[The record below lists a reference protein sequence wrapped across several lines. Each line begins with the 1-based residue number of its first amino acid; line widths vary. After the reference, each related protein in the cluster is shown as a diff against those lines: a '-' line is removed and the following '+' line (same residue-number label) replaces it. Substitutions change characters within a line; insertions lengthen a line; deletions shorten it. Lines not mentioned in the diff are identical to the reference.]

1 MKRVA
6 PTGKKRIGSVAS
18 AERGELVTVLYA
30 VGASGVVMPP
40 MFVFSRV
47 NFRNNFIVG
56 GPLGCIGGA
65 NKSDWMNEDLYVN
78 FIKHFIHHVRSSKER
93 PVLLILDN
101 VDAHTRIS
109 PTAIDLARENGVVM
123 LTIPPHTPHY
133 LQPLDRTYYGPFKT
147 AFGVAMDGWM
157 RSHPGRIVT
166 IYKVPPLVAEAQL
179 HSLTIRNIQ
188 NGFRVS
194 GIYPYN
200 RNVFTDEDFAP
211 AEVTN
216 CPDMGIV
223 DCASDINDQ
232 QDPRTQTISDPDE
245 LSEQESSN
253 STGQKFANFK
263 QPSTSSTGSYN
274 IPLRRLGKALYK
286 ETYVSPSQILPIP
299 KAAARKNTQKGGRK
313 RASSRV
319 LTSTPVRDE
328 IVVNKTNRQTKIK
341 KTKKA
346 RKSLFCKV
354 SSDSQSEVELVLKS
368 GTCTEESDDEV
379 IEGDFVVVKVEGKS
393 RKVRYIA
400 KVDTVDGD
408 EFEGT
413 FLKKVPQI
421 VGHVAVF
428 IINKTDIAAF
438 QRNDVIVKLPKPVKN
453 TGSTRKCNQ
462 LVFPVDITHWLN

>member
-1 MKRVA
+1 MRKPEATSLARATALNRHTVGNFFDQLGDLYDRYKFEMHDIYNLDETGCTTAQQPGGVVA
-6 PTGKKRIGSVAS
+6 PTGKKRIGSMTS

-30 VGASGVVMPP
+30 VGASGAVVPP
-40 MFVFSRV
+40 MFVFPRV
-47 NFRNNFIVG
+47 NFWNNFIVG

-65 NKSDWMNEDLYVN
+65 NKSGWMNEDLYVN
-78 FIKHFIHHVRSSKER
+78 FIKHFIHHVPSSKER
-93 PVLLILDN
+93 SVLLILDN
-101 VDAHTRIS
+101 VDAYIS
-109 PTAIDLARENGVVM
+109 PTAIDLARENGVVTRM
-123 LTIPPHTPHY
+123 LTIPPHTSHY
-133 LQPLDRTYYGPFKT
+133 LQPLDRTCYGPFKT

-166 IYKVPPLVAEAQL
+166 IYDVPSLVAEAQL
-179 HSLTIRNIQ
+179 YSLTIRNIQ

-232 QDPRTQTISDPDE
+232 QDPRIQNISNPDE
-245 LSEQESSN
+245 LSKQESNN

-299 KAAARKNTQKGGRK
+299 KAAARKNTRKGGRK

-328 IVVNKTNRQTKIK
+328 IVVNKTNCQTKIK
-341 KTKKA
+341 KAKKA
-346 RKSLFCKV
+346 RKSLFVK
-354 SSDSQSEVELVLKS
+354 LVL
-368 GTCTEESDDEV
+368 
-379 IEGDFVVVKVEGKS
+379 IVKVM
-393 RKVRYIA
+393 
-400 KVDTVDGD
+400 
-408 EFEGT
+408 
-413 FLKKVPQI
+413 
-421 VGHVAVF
+421 
-428 IINKTDIAAF
+428 
-438 QRNDVIVKLPKPVKN
+438 
-453 TGSTRKCNQ
+453 
-462 LVFPVDITHWLN
+462 